1 MSAAGEVL
9 HSLGMLGAL
18 AGAGVQLVHAV
29 TARHR
34 GRAVRGRGAVLLDAA
49 PSLRPGRWS
58 RAAGVRGWAGSGVRG
73 GGGARAAG
81 GSGADDGAGSRP
93 GAGGRVDV
101 RRWAAP
107 AGALLTGWVLIG
119 GPLGCAVGSAAAYG
133 AWRWQRSR
141 PGPGPGETRE
151 EQAVI
156 AGQLPLAADL
166 LAACVAVGAGPR
178 EAAEAVGESI
188 GGPVG
193 DRLARAAAEIRLGGE
208 PAEAWGRLGEIPG
221 AGPLARCLHRAGS
234 TGAPAAE
241 PVSRLAEAMRAERAG
256 AAVARAQRAGV
267 LITAPVGLCF
277 LPAFLAVGVA
287 PVIIGL
293 AGGLLAAG

>member
-1 MSAAGEVL
+1 MRL
-9 HSLGMLGAL
+9 
-18 AGAGVQLVHAV
+18 
-29 TARHR
+29 
-34 GRAVRGRGAVLLDAA
+34 
-49 PSLRPGRWS
+49 
-58 RAAGVRGWAGSGVRG
+58 
-73 GGGARAAG
+73 
-81 GSGADDGAGSRP
+81 
-93 GAGGRVDV
+93 
-101 RRWAAP
+101 WAAP
-107 AGALLTGWVLIG
+107 AGAWLAGWVLVG
-119 GPLGCAVGSAAAYG
+119 GLLGCAVGSAVAYG
-133 AWRWQRSR
+133 TWWWQRSR
-141 PGPGPGETRE
+141 PRPGPGETRE
-151 EQAVI
+151 EQAAI

-293 AGGLLAAG
+293 AGGLLAAD

>member
-1 MSAAGEVL
+1 MRL
-9 HSLGMLGAL
+9 
-18 AGAGVQLVHAV
+18 
-29 TARHR
+29 
-34 GRAVRGRGAVLLDAA
+34 
-49 PSLRPGRWS
+49 
-58 RAAGVRGWAGSGVRG
+58 
-73 GGGARAAG
+73 
-81 GSGADDGAGSRP
+81 
-93 GAGGRVDV
+93 
-101 RRWAAP
+101 WAAP
-107 AGALLTGWVLIG
+107 AGAWLAGWVLVG
-119 GPLGCAVGSAAAYG
+119 GLLGCAVGSAVAYG
-133 AWRWQRSR
+133 TWWWQRSR
-141 PGPGPGETRE
+141 PRPGPGETRE
-151 EQAVI
+151 EQEAI

-293 AGGLLAAG
+293 AGGLLAAD